1 MRVLRVIGAVLLV
14 VLAFSLVG
22 AVFEFLAWAL
32 AVGAVVFGGV
42 VLWSLLSSDRSRIG
56 R

>member
-1 MRVLRVIGAVLLV
+1 MLRVLGAVLLV

-32 AVGAVVFGGV
+32 AVGAVIFGCV
-42 VLWSLLSSDRSRIG
+42 VVWSLLSRDRPRTG

>member
-1 MRVLRVIGAVLLV
+1 MRRWGVRRGQRRLVPLLV
-14 VLAFSLVG
+14 VLGFSLVG

-42 VLWSLLSSDRSRIG
+42 GGVVDALA
-56 R
+56 